1 MLGDDLCF
9 VVVSCDLDD
18 GCVWHAA
25 PIEAWAHL
33 LYGCLMLSQVFL
45 NLGSGDS
52 KFHDKLSKQGS
63 AIKYAD
69 RFNSEM
75 KEVIMEVIM
84 EAMYVEVWDGS

>member
-1 MLGDDLCF
+1 MARFSGRDVGRICCTGEMF
-9 VVVSCDLDD
+9 CS
-18 GCVWHAA
+18 
-25 PIEAWAHL
+25 L
-33 LYGCLMLSQVFL
+33 LLSQVFL